1 MSISLAVSVRN
12 CFKRQYISNVRIV
25 SARSVLKSTF
35 ELITKNAALFA
46 KEISPLKEIF
56 EMTTSLKLSSD

>member
-1 MSISLAVSVRN
+1 MNISLVVSVRN

-35 ELITKNAALFA
+35 VLIIKNAVPTVR
-46 KEISPLKEIF
+46 EISPLKGISEVTI
-56 EMTTSLKLSSD
+56 SLKLSLE

>member
-1 MSISLAVSVRN
+1 MNISLAVSVRN

-35 ELITKNAALFA
+35 VLIIKNAVPTVR
-46 KEISPLKEIF
+46 EISPLKGISEVTI
-56 EMTTSLKLSSD
+56 SLKLSLE

>member
-56 EMTTSLKLSSD
+56 EMTASLKLSSD